1 MICSSWTE
9 VEEWGSTTPQ
19 TEDGVYIGHHP
30 AHSTAAMDYL
40 EWLRAKGEDLLL
52 FTRSAFCWWLEHYQR
67 FGRHLDSS
75 SRCPTRQLKLTFT
88 KTNVKGVREGN
99 R

>member
-1 MICSSWTE
+1 MNCSSWTQE
-9 VEEWGSTTPQ
+9 RGSTPPQ
-19 TEDGVYIGHHP
+19 TEHG
-30 AHSTAAMDYL
+30 AHAGYRRAYNSTAAMYYL
-40 EWLRAKGEDLLL
+40 EWLRAKGEDFLL

-88 KTNVKGVREGN
+88 KTNVKGMREGN